1 MNRKRIMGDPERI
14 EKKICVQLRIDRD
27 ELRDELLKRTTYI
40 TVPLQGN
47 GQDSEEYYDRLLL
60 TADEDIWV
68 GDRLQEAGDRVC
80 EVLAGYLTGDGCTF
94 DEQGHCCMTLLLPW
108 CDRTGYGR
116 PHCPYHQRDICA
128 VCFDALVR

>member
-47 GQDSEEYYDRLLL
+47 GPGFR
-60 TADEDIWV
+60 
-68 GDRLQEAGDRVC
+68 G
-80 EVLAGYLTGDGCTF
+80 VL
-94 DEQGHCCMTLLLPW
+94 
-108 CDRTGYGR
+108 
-116 PHCPYHQRDICA
+116 
-128 VCFDALVR
+128 